1 MTTAGQLN
9 RRLTFQAREVLP
21 GGDGAGNFEAGW
33 VDQFTVSARVK
44 PTFGGETV
52 IASRLTGIQ
61 PVTITVRRSSDTQ
74 RIAADWRA
82 VDARDPATIYA
93 LTSPAVD
100 PAEDGAFLEMM
111 ATTGRAA

>member
-9 RRLTFQAREVLP
+9 RRLTFQAREALP

-33 VDQFTVSARVK
+33 VNQFTTAARVQ
-44 PTFGGETV
+44 PRFGGETV
-52 IASRLTGIQ
+52 LSSRLAGQQ
-61 PVTITVRRSSDTQ
+61 PVTITVRRSLSTR

-82 VDARDPATIYA
+82 IDVREGTVYA
-93 LTSPAVD
+93 LSSPAMD